1 MGTKPKIDV
10 TKAEVD
16 LSQARLNLLKADNAL
31 RIARISLNNAMGV
44 PDAPVYE
51 VKDSTAYQDYPIDL
65 ATALKRG
72 YDARPDLVSATAKR
86 EAAERSID
94 LARTGYYPVLS
105 GNAGYGWT
113 GQDFPLDK
121 QWTVGAALN
130 FPLFSGFLTRS
141 QVEEARAN
149 LDVAKAN
156 EENIRQ
162 GIRFEVEQAYYNL
175 KDAREGIVL
184 AEVTVEQAKE
194 NRELAQGRYA
204 AGVGNSIEVAD
215 AVVIGD
221 QFKDRLYQCPV
232 LLPAGHC
239 KPGKGHGGKTMKKVL
254 IGGLIILLVAIGA
267 WYLVKKENGKPQY
280 KTATVQRG
288 DLDAKVTATGT
299 VNAVTTVLIGT
310 QVSGTINALY
320 VDYNSP
326 VIKGQ
331 LLAQIDPATIQ
342 AQVDQA
348 VASLLNAEANLKKA
362 QASLLDARRTYERN
376 KQLMAKNFIAQSDLD
391 TSETNA
397 QAADAQ
403 LDAAKAQVLQGRA
416 ALSQAQTNLRYT
428 RIVSPVNGTV
438 ISRSIDVG
446 QTVAASFQT
455 PTLFTIAEDL
465 TKMQI
470 DTSVDEADI
479 GKVKVNQDVRFTVD
493 AYPDMNFTGKVS
505 EIRNAP
511 TTVQNV
517 VTYDVIVQVNN
528 AELKLKPGMT
538 ANVSIITDSR
548 KGVLFVPNSALRFRP
563 QVEGDVSTNTLKKR
577 ATGNKGPAIWILEN
591 NKPKQVKITIGISD
605 GSFTEVVSGQLKE
618 GQEVIVS
625 MVGQNNDTQSSRP
638 PRMFH

>member
-1 MGTKPKIDV
+1 
-10 TKAEVD
+10 
-16 LSQARLNLLKADNAL
+16 
-31 RIARISLNNAMGV
+31 
-44 PDAPVYE
+44 
-51 VKDSTAYQDYPIDL
+51 
-65 ATALKRG
+65 
-72 YDARPDLVSATAKR
+72 
-86 EAAERSID
+86 
-94 LARTGYYPVLS
+94 
-105 GNAGYGWT
+105 
-113 GQDFPLDK
+113 
-121 QWTVGAALN
+121 
-130 FPLFSGFLTRS
+130 
-141 QVEEARAN
+141 
-149 LDVAKAN
+149 
-156 EENIRQ
+156 
-162 GIRFEVEQAYYNL
+162 
-175 KDAREGIVL
+175 
-184 AEVTVEQAKE
+184 
-194 NRELAQGRYA
+194 
-204 AGVGNSIEVAD
+204 
-215 AVVIGD
+215 
-221 QFKDRLYQCPV
+221 
-232 LLPAGHC
+232 
-239 KPGKGHGGKTMKKVL
+239 MKKIF
-254 IGGLIILLVAIGA
+254 IGGLIIILVATTA
-267 WYLVKKENGKPQY
+267 WYLVKKENGAPQY
-280 KTATVQRG
+280 KTATLQRG

-310 QVSGTINALY
+310 QISGTINALY
-320 VDYNSP
+320 VDFNSP
-326 VIKGQ
+326 VTKGQ

-348 VASLLNAEANLKKA
+348 VASLLSAEANLKKA

-376 KQLMAKNFIAQSDLD
+376 KQLMANNFIAQSDLD

-455 PTLFTIAEDL
+455 PTLFTIAQDL

-493 AYPDMNFTGKVS
+493 AYPDINFTGKVS
-505 EIRNAP
+505 EVRNAP

-538 ANVSIITDSR
+538 ANVSIITESR
-548 KGVLFVPNSALRFRP
+548 KGVLLVPNSALRFRP
-563 QVEGDVSTNTLKKR
+563 QAEGDGSTNAVKKR

-591 NKPKQVKITIGISD
+591 NKPKQKKITTGISD
-605 GSFTEVVSGQLKE
+605 GSLTEVVSGELKE

-625 MVGQNNDTQSSRP
+625 MLGQNNDTQSSRS